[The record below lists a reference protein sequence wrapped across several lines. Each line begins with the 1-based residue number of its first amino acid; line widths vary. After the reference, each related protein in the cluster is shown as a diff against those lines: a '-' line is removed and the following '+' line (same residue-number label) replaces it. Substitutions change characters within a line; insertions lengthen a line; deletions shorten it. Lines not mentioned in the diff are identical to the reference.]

1 MKRNRSLQR
10 IVALG
15 IMLTPAA
22 LGAREALLHSP
33 KTETLLTEKNAR
45 AEEGKPDAAAKPN
58 EEPAPLSPEI
68 RLMQEIE
75 PGFIPKDER
84 AVQLFMLQ
92 KVVRENEEAIKAK
105 KELRLQIRTL
115 FSKKF
120 RENLE
125 QYSDKKLGDVEL
137 RFNRSLEDSI
147 TSYEHAL
154 KYNPHHAMTPDAL
167 YFLGLSYFEVDE
179 KIYFEK
185 LAAYS
190 AAREQGREDVEY
202 PEENFGRTIGVYER
216 LIRDYPNYRHM
227 ESVYYLLGLALWYE
241 GDFYNSVERFQELI
255 TNFPKSKYVEEVWF
269 RLGEYFYDMD
279 EYQEALDAYARVM
292 KNPKSPLYDK
302 AVYKSAWAYFQDN
315 RYDKA
320 IERFSEL
327 VELTDKEKSQTMRAE
342 AIRYIVKS
350 FGEKLYLES
359 GIAKP
364 KAVRAKKKEAKTQ
377 TKTKPKTETKTQA
390 PKLSDAEREYAEKV
404 GLKLAKR
411 VIAHFKAKEKIPEYF
426 RELLFELASQL
437 LDELKTE
444 GAILALRA
452 IIELDPRHKDNPRI
466 YSQIVDILN
475 DANRLEA
482 AREENQALIDRF
494 NKNSAWYR
502 SMANDVEAR
511 LLAREAVR
519 DALLALAVYHHKQGK
534 DQKDAHP
541 QDAQENFKK
550 AARLYVRYVKEY
562 PERDDTHKA
571 LFYFAESAFE
581 LGRFKLAL
589 EAYQLLIDYP
599 LPMPDNF
606 RREAIY
612 NIVFTYRHV
621 LEVEAKSNR
630 FKEVD
635 FDALTSKQRGLEQQ
649 EIPPI
654 GLKYLAAIDD
664 FLKIAPADPQV
675 PVLLFHAAALYYVY
689 GHADEAIRRFFFII
703 ETYPTT
709 AAASV
714 SARLVLDDAI
724 AREDWTRVV
733 ELSRQFQAQNLG
745 GKTEEFQRIEGNA
758 RFKMARKVF
767 EDANELQKNNQLAE
781 AKAKYRESAELFA
794 VLLREDPKNP
804 YADVMLFNSAR
815 AIAQS
820 GAMTAAIP
828 LYREVYTKYPKS
840 DYAKTARFQEALA
853 LEKMLK
859 FNEAAV
865 AYDGIIKED
874 PQSEAAGDAMLNKAL
889 LFEAA
894 GNLNS
899 AIDAFVV
906 FAKKYP
912 DRVEAPDALLT
923 AAALSKKQGKIS
935 QQIAMLEQFIRQYQ
949 KDPSKTPAIIEAH
962 VHIADTY
969 GDLARAAKAPAEI
982 NRNQKAQLTHY
993 QSAVRLYS
1001 SELNSPLAAFYAAKA
1016 QLFLEKPEQDSF
1028 KKLAINA
1035 RTGKAQGEQLTA
1047 MMKKLTEL
1055 AAKNEAIIKV
1065 YAQAVSNAES
1075 LYRIGALYE
1084 HLARSMLKAPCPN
1097 DVAAIDDF
1105 ACDEYLVLLEDKAAI
1120 LEEKSLSAYVQAYD
1134 IAMGAYDTPPE
1145 LVTRI
1150 QTALNR
1156 LKPGK
1161 YQRVGNVIEKPV
1173 KGAFYGQGRMLST
1186 GNMASQLHEAEV
1198 DPDIKKIEVPV
1209 KSEEPAK
1216 TPTNS
1221 EEEAPKEKIQEEV
1234 PKEGNDALEEED
1246 FE

>member
-1 MKRNRSLQR
+1 MKRKRPLQR
-10 IVALG
+10 MLALG
-15 IMLTPAA
+15 LMFTPAF
-22 LGAREALLHSP
+22 LGAEEELLNSP
-33 KTETLLTEKNAR
+33 QSEVVAQEENAPAR
-45 AEEGKPDAAAKPN
+45 DPGKPEPANTAPN
-58 EEPAPLSPEI
+58 EAPVPLSPEI
-68 RLMQEIE
+68 KLMQEIE

-92 KVVRENEEAIKAK
+92 KVVRENDEALKAK
-105 KELRLQIRTL
+105 KELRVQIRTL

-120 RENLE
+120 RESLE
-125 QYSDKKLGDVEL
+125 NYSDKKLGDVEL

-154 KYNPHHAMTPDAL
+154 KYSPHHEMTPDAL

-216 LIRDYPNYRHM
+216 LIRDYPDHRHM
-227 ESVYYLLGLALWYE
+227 ESVYYLLALALWYE
-241 GDFYNSVERFQELI
+241 GDFYNSAERFQELI
-255 TNFPKSKYVEEVWF
+255 TKFPKSKYVEEVWF

-279 EYQEALDAYARVM
+279 DYQEALDAYARVI

-315 RYDKA
+315 RYDEA
-320 IERFSEL
+320 IARFSQL
-327 VELTDKEKSQTMRAE
+327 VELTDKDKSQTMRAE

-350 FGEKLYLES
+350 FSEKLYAEGGL
-359 GIAKP
+359 AKP
-364 KAVRAKKKEAKTQ
+364 KVVKKKKEAKV
-377 TKTKPKTETKTQA
+377 EA
-390 PKLSDAEREYAEKV
+390 PKLSDAEREYAEKI

-411 VIAHFKAKEKIPEYF
+411 VIAYFKAKGKIPEFF
-426 RELLFELASQL
+426 REILFELASQL
-437 LDELKTE
+437 LDESKSE
-444 GAILALRA
+444 GAILALRT
-452 IIELDPRHKDNPRI
+452 IIELDPKHKDNPRLD
-466 YSQIVDILN
+466 SQIVDILN
-475 DANRLEA
+475 DANRLEE
-482 AREENQALIDRF
+482 ARQENQALIDRY

-502 SMANDVEAR
+502 SMASNVEAR
-511 LLAREAVR
+511 MLAREAVR
-519 DALLALAVYHHKQGK
+519 DALLALAVYYHKQGK
-534 DQKDAHP
+534 DQKEAQP
-541 QDAQENFKK
+541 SVAQENFKK

-621 LEVEAKSNR
+621 LEVEAKNNR
-630 FKEVD
+630 FREVD

-654 GLKYLAAIDD
+654 GLKYLTAIDD

-689 GHADEAIRRFFFII
+689 GHADEAMRRFFFII

-714 SARLVLDDAI
+714 AARLVLDDAI

-733 ELSRQFQAQNLG
+733 ELSRQFQAQLG
-745 GKTEEFQRIEGNA
+745 GSTEEFQRIEGNA
-758 RFKMARKVF
+758 RFKIARKVF
-767 EDANELQKNNQLAE
+767 EDANELQKNNQLSE

-828 LYREVYTKYPKS
+828 LYREVYIKYPKS

-859 FNEAAV
+859 FNEAAL

-894 GNLNS
+894 GNLTG

-923 AAALSKKQGKIS
+923 AAAMYKKQGKIN

-949 KDPSKTPAIIEAH
+949 KDATKTPAIIEAH

-969 GDLARAAKAPAEI
+969 GDLSRAAKTPAEV
-982 NRNQKAQLTHY
+982 NRHQKAQLTHY

-1001 SELNSPLAAFYAAKA
+1001 SELNSPVAAFFAARA

-1028 KKLAINA
+1028 KKLSINA

-1097 DVAAIDDF
+1097 DIAAIDDF

-1120 LEEKSLSAYVQAYD
+1120 LEEKSLSAYVQAYE

-1150 QTALNR
+1150 QTSLNR

-1173 KGAFYGQGRMLST
+1173 KGVFYGQGRMLST
-1186 GNMASQLHEAEV
+1186 GNMASGLHEAEV
-1198 DPDIKKIEVPV
+1198 DPDIKKIEEPV
-1209 KSEEPAK
+1209 KEEPTK
-1216 TPTNS
+1216 TDEPVKT
-1221 EEEAPKEKIQEEV
+1221 EEKIEEEV